1 MGDIMKRTLTALLA
15 ATTVLVLLALAPAA
29 KNTIPAMPVVHAQ
42 SGCGAASLSGNYGF
56 TESGFFASK
65 SRTGTG
71 NEVPLSA
78 VGVFTFD
85 GAGNASISYTVAGN
99 GAITA
104 NVTGSGTYA
113 VGSDCTGSIS
123 FTTGAAA
130 GITYNIVTVNGGA
143 EVLGIPTVAGTTQT
157 FDAKRQ

>member
-1 MGDIMKRTLTALLA
+1 MKRTLTALLA
-15 ATTVLVLLALAPAA
+15 AASLLTLLALAPAA
-29 KNTIPAMPVVHAQ
+29 KDVIPSVPVVHAQ
-42 SGCGAASLSGNYGF
+42 SGCDDATLTGNYGF
-56 TESGFFASK
+56 TDSGFFASK
-65 SRTGTG
+65 SRAGSG

-78 VGVFTFD
+78 VGVVTFD
-85 GAGNASISYTVAGN
+85 GAGDASVSYTVAGN

-104 NVTGSGTYA
+104 NVTGSGSYA

-130 GITYNIVTVNGGA
+130 GITYNVVTVNGGT

-157 FDAKRQ
+157 FDARRQ